1 VKAKELF
8 AGLRQADYRH
18 DGGIRCLPRL
28 RLTPDY
34 FARLISDVERL
45 CRTEQ
50 GSDVTHPGH
59 VTHWTRPRGMV
70 RQFSL
75 LNTTGRYDDYS
86 TDHDLSCLGKSF
98 HGHAAYPSLRNS
110 SRHFRTP
117 SISVSMSW
125 APVPVG
131 PHVKLPPMVTPA
143 DLTRL
148 GWCDVQ

>member
-34 FARLISDVERL
+34 FARLRSDVERL

-50 GSDVTHPGH
+50 WSAVTHPGH
-59 VTHWTRPRGMV
+59 VTHWIRPRGMV

-86 TDHDLSCLGKSF
+86 TDHNLSCLGKSF
-98 HGHAAYPSLRNS
+98 HGHAAYPVLAEFITAFPPAVN
-110 SRHFRTP
+110 FR
-117 SISVSMSW
+117 INVM
-125 APVPVG
+125 G
-131 PHVKLPPMVTPA
+131 PGACRPA
-143 DLTRL
+143 REAAADGYAR
-148 GWCDVQ
+148 